1 MRVGKEVKEAY
12 VRSLIDGSLS
22 HKSLDEL
29 SGFIKDRGM
38 RIERLPEELLKQNKA
53 TKNLTRLELSVC
65 YGNRSWEGLIIGFPG
80 NRQELSTKHVGTPYL
95 RLILYPILELYA
107 RLRQQSARAMP
118 CLYLL
123 GERFN
128 DVFLRK
134 FSFFKSLIPHVI
146 VLTGDL
152 RKYAL
157 HSAAPTDKAKK
168 INEYYIQKSMC
179 EQMLSDNGLILPVNN
194 DKSIKAGLI
203 SHEVP
208 TVAGTTNPERLD
220 ILGYDL
226 QDNSLIAFELKGPQ
240 AGRIELGNLFFQGM
254 EHRNWLEENKM
265 AVKFAFDGPNG
276 KKINTRK
283 RVKLVLG
290 FCGDKVPPIFIDLK
304 AQALRKDRHLQIEFC
319 RFLTPNRL
327 GEIVKVSRFF
337 Q

>member
-1 MRVGKEVKEAY
+1 MGNEDKEAY
-12 VRSLIDGSLS
+12 RGALRDGTLSRESL
-22 HKSLDEL
+22 KEL
-29 SGFIKDRGM
+29 RAFIEDNKM
-38 RIERLPEELLKQNKA
+38 RVEKVPKELFG
-53 TKNLTRLELSVC
+53 KNGVNRILTRLELSIC
-65 YGNRSWEGLIIGFPG
+65 YGKQSWEGLIIGFPG
-80 NRQELSTKHVGTPYL
+80 TRQELSTEYVGTPYL
-95 RLILYPILELYA
+95 RLILYPILELYG

-123 GERFN
+123 GEQFN

-134 FSFFKSLIPHVI
+134 FSFFKSLIPHVV

-168 INEYYIQKSMC
+168 INEYYIQKSLC

-240 AGRIELGNLFFQGM
+240 AGRIELENLFFQGM

-265 AVKFAFDGPNG
+265 AVKFVFDGPNG

-283 RVKLVLG
+283 RAKLVLG
-290 FCGDKVPPIFIDLK
+290 FCGDKVPPLFIDLK
-304 AQALRKDRHLQIEFC
+304 TQALKRDRHLQIEFC

-327 GEIVKVSRFF
+327 SKIVKVSHFF